1 MQQIQV
7 ACQNCA
13 LARLCLP
20 VALGSEDLVK
30 LDGLIKQPR
39 AIDRNEHLFHMNDP
53 FESLYIV
60 RSGCIK
66 TYTPSP
72 SGEEQVTG
80 FYLPG
85 ELFGLSG
92 INSGKQPTAAQALE
106 RTNICE
112 LPFSKMDDVTQ
123 QIPALSQQIIK
134 VMSDEL
140 MHDQE
145 LLGLLGKKSAEARIA
160 AFLTNLA
167 KRCSK
172 RHLSA
177 TEITLN
183 MSRSD
188 IGNYLGL
195 AEETVSRT
203 FTRFVNEEILSV
215 QRREVSILDP
225 ERLQKMTC
233 SS

>member
-1 MQQIQV
+1 MQPIQV

-20 VALGSEDLVK
+20 VALDTKDLSK
-30 LDGLIKQPR
+30 LDDLIKQPR
-39 AIDRNEHLFHMNDP
+39 AIDRSEHLFRMNDP

-92 INSGKQPTAAQALE
+92 INGGKQPAAAVALE

-112 LPFSKMDDVTQ
+112 LPFTQVEEISKD
-123 QIPALSQQIIK
+123 IPALSQQIIK

-140 MHDQE
+140 MQGQE

-167 KRCSK
+167 RRCSQ
-172 RHLSA
+172 RNLSS
-177 TEITLN
+177 TELTLS

-203 FTRFVNEEILSV
+203 FTRFVADKVLDV
-215 QRREVSILDP
+215 QRRKVTILDP
-225 ERLQKMTC
+225 DQLQELTC
-233 SS
+233 A